1 MYDKNV
7 FDKNINNVKRDNII
21 KNKIFVL
28 LENGKWLKIK
38 KILLENEKLDCDF
51 KDNKNI
57 YFLDYLVLFNQYDII
72 KLIINKIKID
82 IVNENQQTILYII
95 IKYGYTNLLNL
106 ILEKNN
112 NMFGKDILEMFDIYG
127 NNSLFYCVL
136 FNSIDCLKILLKY
149 TQNFNF
155 KNKNGYNAL
164 HFSVINSNFE
174 MFKIL
179 LTKINVNSKT
189 NNGETSLILS
199 LKHQNIDVLYYLLSY
214 KDVEF
219 NDVENKYS
227 FTALHYLAYMDDYEL
242 YYIIEPYINKFDGN
256 IQDKSGNIFFHYFIN
271 SLNKKNNKIDSLK
284 IFNVIKKNKFNYNIK
299 NVDGNIVA
307 HLFLENNNNVINE
320 FEEILNEMII
330 HSNLNIQ
337 NNSGESCFFLLVK
350 QKLWIKY
357 FNILENKKLD
367 VFILNNKRENLFKF
381 IDIKDFD
388 LFLTLITKSYI
399 NILTKNKDLKINY
412 LLEVDNKCV
421 DYKKKDECFKLI
433 YERLKNNIF
442 DFTKNN
448 IIKNTMN
455 SYPKKIIYPNL
466 IENYKN
472 VLFSSYTSTSIN
484 LFCGLYYLSKKFKN
498 VRTPLNLINN
508 ETKIINFNENY
519 YDFINYSLQWKN
531 YKLINDFDNLENYIK
546 TIKSKNLFFIIPL
559 NIILFNNKN
568 FIGHSNYIIFDFE
581 KKTVERFEPYGAITP
596 NSLNYDFN
604 LLDNTLENYFLTI
617 DKDFIYISP
626 NKYLSKFSFQY
637 KEIYEEQN
645 NYIGDPDGFCSAWSL
660 FWTEMRIKFSNINL
674 YKLELLI
681 FIEMLN
687 KNIGFR
693 KLIRNYSINITIIRD
708 MFLKK
713 IKTNINEWENDN
725 VPFKQ
730 VLKLEKII
738 KTQIIN
744 EIL

>member
-1 MYDKNV
+1 MYDKTV
-7 FDKNINNVKRDNII
+7 FDKNISNVKRDNKI

-28 LENGKWLKIK
+28 LENGEWLKIK
-38 KILLENEKLDCDF
+38 KILLENEKMDCDF

-95 IKYGYTNLLNL
+95 IKYGYTNLLKL

-136 FNSIDCLKILLKY
+136 FNSIECLKILLKY

-219 NDVENKYS
+219 NDVENKYN

-242 YYIIEPYINKFDGN
+242 YYIIEPFITKFDGD

-271 SLNKKNNKIDSLK
+271 SLNKKNNKMDSLK

-307 HLFLENNNNVINE
+307 HIFLENNNNIIND
-320 FEEILNEMII
+320 FEEILNEMLI

-337 NNSGESCFFLLVK
+337 NNKGESCFFLLVK

-357 FNILENKKLD
+357 FDILVNKKLD

-381 IDIKDFD
+381 IDIKDFN

-399 NILTKNKDLKINY
+399 NILIKSKDLKINY
-412 LLEVDNKCV
+412 LLDVDNKCV
-421 DYKKKDECFKLI
+421 DYNKKDECFKLI
-433 YERLKNNIF
+433 YERLKNNILE
-442 DFTKNN
+442 FTKNN

-581 KKTVERFEPYGAITP
+581 KKTVERFEPYGANTP

-604 LLDNTLENYFLTI
+604 LLDNTLENYVSTI

-637 KEIYEEQN
+637 KEIYESQN

-693 KLIRNYSINITIIRD
+693 KLIRNYSNNITIIRD
-708 MFLKK
+708 AFLKK

-730 VLKLEKII
+730 VLKLENII

-744 EIL
+744 EII